1 MNKSKI
7 LRRIAMIA
15 SLIMLIVSTANTT
28 YGFIVT
34 STDPISNI
42 FVPDSPLDPEAI
54 TVNLGVNKTVNN
66 TGKESI
72 GPDDFEF
79 VLENVA
85 TGEKTAVRSGSDG
98 KANFGLTFDKA
109 DAGKTYTYRLSET
122 DEKRPGVTY
131 DDRVYEITVSVTLD
145 ESNELTATVVVD
157 GIAAEEPVA
166 EFENTYHADVPPSP
180 PTGDNS
186 NITFWFIMMIVSA
199 TVLVTLII
207 YDRRRARV

>member
-1 MNKSKI
+1 MNRSKI
-7 LRRIAMIA
+7 LRRIAMVI

-28 YGFIVT
+28 YGFIIT
-34 STDPISNI
+34 STDPVTNV

-54 TVNLGVNKTVNN
+54 TVNLGVSKTVNN

-72 GPDDFEF
+72 GPEDFEF

-85 TGEKTAVRSGSDG
+85 TGEKTAVRSGFDG
-98 KANFGLTFDKA
+98 RASFGLTFNNA
-109 DAGKTYTYRLSET
+109 DAGKTYIYRLSET
-122 DEKRPGVTY
+122 NEKRPGVTY

-145 ESNELTATVVVD
+145 ESNELKAAVVMNGV
-157 GIAAEEPVA
+157 AAEEPVA

-180 PTGDNS
+180 PTGDDS
-186 NITFWFIMMIVSA
+186 DITFWFIMMTVSA
-199 TVLVTLII
+199 TTLVTLII